1 MRTAQSLGIRT
12 VAVFSDVDAD
22 SQHVKMSDEAVNIG
36 PAAAADSYLR
46 GDKILAAA
54 AATGAEAIHP
64 GYGFLSENYD
74 FCKACEDAG
83 VVFIGPPPKAILDMG
98 SKSASKNIMLAAG
111 VPCTPGYHGDDQSFE
126 TLKAEADK
134 MGYPLMIKAVLGGGG
149 KGMRI
154 VESADEFSDMLDSAR
169 REAMK
174 SFSDD
179 NVLLE
184 KYVRK
189 SRHIEFQ
196 IFADHNGEA
205 VHLFER
211 DCSVQRRHQKVL
223 EEAPAP
229 MLDEDLRNRMGDAA
243 VAAAKAVGYV
253 GAGTVEFLF
262 DDITNEFYFME
273 MNTRLQVEHPVTEL
287 VTGVDLVKMQLDVAA
302 GRPLPM
308 AQEDITLTGCA
319 VEARIYAENPYN
331 QFLPATG
338 HLAHL
343 QIPTSE
349 MFTLT
354 DDNVRVDSGIVA
366 GDDISIYYDPMISKL
381 ITYAADRPTALALMD
396 KAIAEYEVVG
406 VPNNLDFVQRC
417 IRHPD
422 FAAGGV
428 GTDFLEKY
436 GEALTVPPPA
446 PNDEVLA
453 LASLA
458 VYLQRAEGGA
468 TLTASDG
475 SEVELAAPG
484 EGPWGGGAARLFGSC
499 NTKVEFSDTGREQEG
514 EDGKTG
520 IPMSI
525 HRDGSVSF
533 DIDGS
538 ALTADAGSQFD
549 PSSGK
554 LAARINGVKHECTV
568 VFEGDTVHLFGADE
582 NRQMHSVQV
591 VTDKAGASAGVSES
605 TVNSPMPGK
614 IVKILASQGSVV
626 KKGEPL
632 LILEAMKMEHT
643 LNAPCDGT
651 VKEVYFGEGDLVVDG
666 QTLVDLE

>member
-12 VAVFSDVDAD
+12 VAVYSDVDAN

-36 PAAAADSYLR
+36 PAAATDSYLR

-74 FCKACEDAG
+74 FCKACDDAG

-111 VPCTPGYHGDDQSFE
+111 VPCTPGYHGDDQSYD

-154 VESADEFSDMLDSAR
+154 VESADEFSDRLDAAR

-179 NVLLE
+179 AVLLE

-196 IFADHNGEA
+196 IFADHDGNA
-205 VHLFER
+205 VHLYER

-229 MLDEDLRNRMGDAA
+229 SLDSDLRDRMGEAA

-262 DDITNEFYFME
+262 DDITKEYYFME

-308 AQEDITLTGCA
+308 TQDEITMTGVA

-331 QFLPATG
+331 EFLPATG

-354 DDNVRVDSGIVA
+354 DDNIRVDSGIIT

-381 ITYAADRPTALALMD
+381 ITYAADRPTALALMI
-396 KAIAEYEVVG
+396 KRSKYEVVG

-422 FAAGGV
+422 FAEGGV

-436 GEALTVPPPA
+436 GEALTVAPPA
-446 PNDEVLA
+446 PSDEVLA
-453 LASLA
+453 LAALGVHLHRSSSGSSLA
-458 VYLQRAEGGA
+458 ARAA
-468 TLTASDG
+468 
-475 SEVELAAPG
+475 
-484 EGPWGGGAARLFGSC
+484 EGPWGGGSTRMFGGC
-499 NTKVEFSDTGREQEG
+499 NTKIEFAETGREQE
-514 EDGKTG
+514 EEGKTG
-520 IPMSI
+520 VPVTI
-525 HRDGSVSF
+525 HRDGAISF
-533 DIDGS
+533 DVNGS
-538 ALTADAGSQFD
+538 ILTSDSGAQLN
-549 PSSGK
+549 SSGT
-554 LAARINGVKHECTV
+554 LTARINGVKHECTV
-568 VFEGDTVHLFGADE
+568 VFENDTVHLFGADE

-591 VTDKAGASAGVSES
+591 VTDKAGASSGVSES
-605 TVNSPMPGK
+605 TVTSPMPGK
-614 IVKILASQGSVV
+614 IVKVVSAQGTMV
-626 KKGEPL
+626 KKGDPL

-651 VKEVYFGEGDLVVDG
+651 VQEVFFGEGELVSDG
-666 QTLVDLE
+666 QTLVELA